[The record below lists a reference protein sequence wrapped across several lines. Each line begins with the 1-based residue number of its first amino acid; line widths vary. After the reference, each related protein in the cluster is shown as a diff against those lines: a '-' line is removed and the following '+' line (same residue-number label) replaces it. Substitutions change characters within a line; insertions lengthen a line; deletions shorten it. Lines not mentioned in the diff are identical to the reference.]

1 MCCASRPTYSI
12 TLLKHEFHLYCI
24 MEAPAATTLS
34 QTRYRIAE
42 LILAFDHT
50 VDYPLTDFLPSFR
63 DFQYQDL
70 KAKTDICIT
79 ISLAKAPI
87 LEDMGLLRT
96 DESIAWGNRFRF
108 YEREDGF
115 VTTIVNEQGD
125 ELWYLHSER
134 NFKHSTLYVP
144 CSSTEEQGAVITWMA
159 MMIFGQASLLHNTI
173 MIHASVVNHDG
184 KGVAFLGKSGTGK
197 STHSRLWLQHI
208 PDSVLLNDDNPAVS
222 ITAEGVAIYGTPW
235 SGKTPCYKNEKL
247 PLQGFVRLEQAP
259 ANEFEWQ
266 TGLKGF
272 IAVLPSC
279 TSIRW
284 NKQLFSNMNTILENI
299 IAQVPVG
306 YLKCLPNAAAASL
319 CHSALFPTE

>member
-1 MCCASRPTYSI
+1 MEVPASS
-12 TLLKHEFHLYCI
+12 TLF
-24 MEAPAATTLS
+24 

-42 LILAFDHT
+42 LILAFSHP
-50 VDYPLTDFLPSFR
+50 VDYPLADLLPSFG
-63 DFQYQDL
+63 DFQWQDL
-70 KAKTDICIT
+70 NQETNIRITVSFAKP
-79 ISLAKAPI
+79 PI
-87 LEDMGLLRT
+87 PEDMGLLRT

-115 VTTIVNEQGD
+115 VTTIVNEKGD
-125 ELWYLHSER
+125 GQWYLHSER
-134 NFKHSTLYVP
+134 NFENCTLYIP
-144 CSSTEEQGAVITWMA
+144 RSDAAEQGAVITWMA

-173 MIHASVVNHDG
+173 MIHASVVNHQG
-184 KGVAFLGKSGTGK
+184 RGVAFLGKSGTGK

-208 PDSVLLNDDNPAVS
+208 PDSVLLNDDNPAVR
-222 ITAEGVAIYGTPW
+222 ITAEGVSIYGTPW

-247 PLQGFVRLEQAP
+247 PLHAFVRLQQAP
-259 ANEFEWQ
+259 INEFEWQ

-284 NKQLFSNMNTILENI
+284 NKHLFSNMNTILENI

-306 YLKCLPNAAAASL
+306 YLKCLPDAAAAAL
-319 CHSALFPTE
+319 CHSALFPNE

>member
-1 MCCASRPTYSI
+1 
-12 TLLKHEFHLYCI
+12 
-24 MEAPAATTLS
+24 MEVPSSTKLS

-42 LILAFDHT
+42 LILEFIQP
-50 VDYPLTDFLPSFR
+50 VDYALPQLLPSFR
-63 DFQYQDL
+63 DFQWQDL
-70 KAKTDICIT
+70 NEETNIRIT
-79 ISLAKAPI
+79 ISQGSAPEA
-87 LEDMGLLRT
+87 EDLGLLRT
-96 DESIAWGNRFRF
+96 DESIAWGDRFRF
-108 YEREDGF
+108 YERADGF

-125 ELWYLHSER
+125 DLWYLHSER

-144 CSSTEEQGAVITWMA
+144 RSSTAEQGAVITWMA

-173 MIHASVVNHDG
+173 MIHASVINHDG

-208 PDSVLLNDDNPAVS
+208 PNSILLNDDNPAVS
-222 ITAEGVAIYGTPW
+222 ITAEGTFIYGTPW
-235 SGKTPCYKNEKL
+235 SGKTPCYKDEKL
-247 PLQGFVRLEQAP
+247 PLQGFVRLQQAP
-259 ANEFEWQ
+259 VNEFEWQ

-284 NKQLFSNMNTILENI
+284 NKELFANMNTILEKI

-306 YLKCLPNAAAASL
+306 YLKCLPNTAAAAL
-319 CHSALFPTE
+319 CHSALFPHE